1 MYGINGG
8 VFLYLIKKEK
18 NGLRGDPAYYL
29 KKGLKKRWIICSLV
43 FNAVQSNT
51 IILARANSLMI
62 PTV

>member
-18 NGLRGDPAYYL
+18 NVRGDPAYYL
-29 KKGLKKRWIICSLV
+29 KKGLKKRWIICSLL
-43 FNAVQSNT
+43 FNAVQPNT